1 MSINLD
7 SSKVMSD
14 NSKVG
19 LKAIVEHS
27 STPRKE
33 VEIDILDILKS
44 SIEKHYE
51 HKFGNSIHISR
62 VDSDQLNQHM
72 DKVIG
77 NKMITSIGIHTAYV
91 FDYLVSSERLS
102 MEFTALCWL
111 SENSRKYEKLF
122 PWLLHH
128 EEKLNTSQ
136 SLIVFV
142 SYRAYQMFECL
153 KLGIQMLI
161 ETENYKKAKETGEIT
176 LVMVINSTIGQLQWP
191 SEEDRDLL
199 FQKSRWTRDILRA
212 YNVTSDIQLDKRKLY
227 LSTRNLRLGEHFYVQ
242 STGDWS

>member
-7 SSKVMSD
+7 SS
-14 NSKVG
+14 
-19 LKAIVEHS
+19 
-27 STPRKE
+27 TPSLPKD

-44 SIEKHYE
+44 SMEKHYE
-51 HKFGNSIHISR
+51 HKFGNSIHISQ
-62 VDSDQLNQHM
+62 VDNEQLNKHM
-72 DKVIG
+72 DKVLG
-77 NKMITSIGIHTAYV
+77 NKTVAAIGIHTAYV
-91 FDYLVSSERLS
+91 FDYLVNPERLS

-122 PWLLHH
+122 PWLMTH
-128 EEKLNTSQ
+128 EERLNTSQ

-153 KLGIQMLI
+153 KLGIQNLI
-161 ETENYKKAKETGEIT
+161 ETENYKKAKEKGEIT

-191 SEEDRDLL
+191 SEEDKDLL
-199 FQKSRWTRDILRA
+199 FQKSRWTRDILKA
-212 YNVTSDIQLDKRKLY
+212 YNVLSEIQMEKRKLY
-227 LSTRNLRLGEHFYVQ
+227 LSTRNLRLGDYFYVQ